1 VCDNT
6 SSRKLEEVPFVE
18 RNGFMS
24 VHAAATEAVEMAVS
38 SRGDV
43 VFMWDARLYFYS
55 SQLGYFHTDGKY
67 TKETLNAD

>member
-1 VCDNT
+1 
-6 SSRKLEEVPFVE
+6 LEEVPFVE
-18 RNGFMS
+18 RDDLS

-43 VFMWDARLYFYS
+43 LFMLDARLYFYS

-67 TKETLNAD
+67 TKKNSEC

>member
-1 VCDNT
+1 
-6 SSRKLEEVPFVE
+6 LEEVSFVE
-18 RNGFMS
+18 RDDLMP

-43 VFMWDARLYFYS
+43 LFMLDAKLYFYS

-67 TKETLNAD
+67 TKRDQNAD